1 MLEGSSFKNIPQD
14 LSPELAQQ
22 LYGDRIETSVSQ
34 LETYYQNSFEYFL
47 NYGLHLK
54 KRFEN
59 ELDVIQ
65 AETTTMK
72 LLIILLKELK
82 KRS

>member
-1 MLEGSSFKNIPQD
+1 VLEGSSFKNIPEN
-14 LSPELAQQ
+14 LSPELAQE

-65 AETTTMK
+65 AGNYYHETFDY
-72 LLIILLKELK
+72 LVK
-82 KRS
+82 KN